1 MKRGKTFG
9 LFVSA
14 FSVIFFF
21 VVVFVGSVLIC
32 INKFIDLPGV
42 VWLWRG
48 LIISGIVAF
57 IGAVLIVRSTKRF
70 KETKLSFWLGKN
82 YPKLLLGYILAVLM
96 ISSINNQPIWT
107 ADMVYEVLSLQW
119 TIFGL
124 SLTIFLVWNV
134 IMVEF
139 LKAKRPN
146 VSDSSS
152 LFQKYTLALEKK
164 TYTQEID
171 TTFNSVVLLTINLFL
186 LLLSSTMIY
195 LSMKPESIITQ
206 NILLCSFFF
215 TTNSIIC
222 LFIDILSPLKKDKEE
237 MLKNNSVTKSDIDK
251 AYAAHFTQAI
261 IDGITQGVMALD
273 SDKYT
278 EEDKK
283 KLIVEY
289 LTAFKDFAKNREN
302 SDSEKQKK

>member
-1 MKRGKTFG
+1 MKKTKTFG

-21 VVVFVGSVLIC
+21 IVILVGSILMC
-32 INKFIDLPGV
+32 INKFIDIPGM
-42 VWLWRG
+42 VWFWRG
-48 LIISGIVAF
+48 LKISGIVAF
-57 IGAVLIVRSTKRF
+57 AGAVLMVRSTKRF
-70 KETKLSFWLGKN
+70 KETKFSFWFGKN
-82 YPKLLLGYILAVLM
+82 FSKLLLGYILAVLT
-96 ISSINNQPIWT
+96 IGSINSQPIWD
-107 ADMVYEVLSLQW
+107 ADMVSEVLSLQW

-134 IMVEF
+134 LMVEF
-139 LKAKRPN
+139 LKGKQPK

-152 LFQKYTLALEKK
+152 LYQKFALALEKK
-164 TYTQEID
+164 TYSQEID

-195 LSMKPESIITQ
+195 ISIKPESIITQ
-206 NILLCSFFF
+206 NVLLCSFFF

-222 LFIDILSPLKKDKEE
+222 LFMDILLPLKKDKEE
-237 MLKNNSVTKSDIDK
+237 MLKNNSVTQSDIDK
-251 AYAAHFTQAI
+251 AYAAHFTQAM

-273 SDKYT
+273 SDQYT

-289 LTAFKDFAKNREN
+289 LTAFKDLAKNREN
-302 SDSEKQKK
+302 PDSEKQNK